1 MAKPPEVFERYLTR
15 TEERALLACIAECGT
30 SIARR
35 DLAWMRL
42 LRQTGIRIGTL
53 CKLTVGD
60 ARNALATHH
69 LEVKPGAA
77 KGQHGYTVFLTDKA
91 RRALS
96 DLLRSR
102 LDRGHAPI
110 LEDLLMV
117 SRHGVGISERQ
128 LQKRMAYWIKRAGL
142 SVRATPHWW
151 RHTLAHR
158 LIDSSTAQDPLGVVQ
173 ASLGHRSRVSTAI
186 YTRPSREDVRAALE
200 AASR

>member
-15 TEERALLACIAECGT
+15 KEERTLFAFMGSFNTPFAL
-30 SIARR
+30 R
-35 DLAWMRL
+35 DLAWMQL

-69 LEVKPGAA
+69 LEIKPGAA
-77 KGQHGYTVFLTDKA
+77 KGQHGYTVFVTDKA

-96 DLLRSR
+96 GLLRAR
-102 LDRGHAPI
+102 LNQGHAPI
-110 LEDLLMV
+110 LEDLLLV
-117 SRHGVGISERQ
+117 SRLGVGITERQ
-128 LQKRMAYWIKRAGL
+128 LQKRMRFWTQSAGL
-142 SVRATPHWW
+142 PVRATPHWW

-158 LIDSSTAQDPLGVVQ
+158 LIECSTAADPLGVVQ

-200 AASR
+200 DASR